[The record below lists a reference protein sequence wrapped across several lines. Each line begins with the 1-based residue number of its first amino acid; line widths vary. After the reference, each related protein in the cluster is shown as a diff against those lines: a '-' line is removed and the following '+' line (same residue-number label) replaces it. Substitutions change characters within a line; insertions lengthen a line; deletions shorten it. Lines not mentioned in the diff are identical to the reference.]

1 MRDLDLPEFIERAG
15 EVWLSCMLF
24 MVQGN
29 IRDLTMGHALTAS
42 KVSLGVIVTYFVAKK
57 LLKVDRFWK
66 TILLL
71 AIVTAIVDFL
81 IHPTHFG
88 EAWTE
93 AVLTG
98 IGASGFATVGHFIA
112 NRHPKAFRSKR
123 SSS

>member
-29 IRDLTMGHALTAS
+29 LSALTMNHGITAL
-42 KVSLGVIVTYFVAKK
+42 KVSLGVVTTYFVAKK
-57 LLKVDRFWK
+57 LLKVNNFWK
-66 TILLL
+66 TIALL
-71 AIVTAIVDFL
+71 AAITASIDYL

-88 EAWTE
+88 EAWSE

-98 IGASGFATVGHFIA
+98 LGASAFATIGHFIA
-112 NRHPKAFRSKR
+112 YRHTKR
-123 SSS
+123 IRLRR

>member
-29 IRDLTMGHALTAS
+29 LSALTTNHGITAL
-42 KVSLGVIVTYFVAKK
+42 KVSLGVVTTYFVAKK
-57 LLKVDRFWK
+57 ILKVKNFWK

-71 AIVTAIVDFL
+71 AAITAVIDYLV
-81 IHPTHFG
+81 HPTHFG
-88 EAWTE
+88 EAWSE

-98 IGASGFATVGHFIA
+98 IGASAFASVGHLIA
-112 NRHPKAFRSKR
+112 NRHTRKTRLSR
-123 SSS
+123 